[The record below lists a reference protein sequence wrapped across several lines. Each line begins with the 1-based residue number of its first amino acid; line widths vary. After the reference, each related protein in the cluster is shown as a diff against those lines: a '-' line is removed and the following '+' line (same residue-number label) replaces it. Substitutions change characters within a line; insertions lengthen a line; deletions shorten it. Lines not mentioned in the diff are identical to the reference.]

1 MSRGS
6 QPIWGDS
13 PIVDNEVCERE
24 LVRVEEKRGTAK
36 RKDGYPEVSQV
47 QSPKPVSRRTA
58 SAAST
63 TSGDV
68 PCPTES
74 EIVQERMR
82 VNLSSE
88 CFKREGEC

>member
-13 PIVDNEVCERE
+13 PIVDNEVCEQE
-24 LVRVEEKRGTAK
+24 LVRVEEKQGTAK
-36 RKDGYPEVSQV
+36 HKDGYPEVSQV
-47 QSPKPVSRRTA
+47 QSLKPVLCRTA

-63 TSGDV
+63 TGGNV

-74 EIVQERMR
+74 EIVQDQMH
-82 VNLSSE
+82 VNLSSK
-88 CFKREGEC
+88 CFKHEGEH